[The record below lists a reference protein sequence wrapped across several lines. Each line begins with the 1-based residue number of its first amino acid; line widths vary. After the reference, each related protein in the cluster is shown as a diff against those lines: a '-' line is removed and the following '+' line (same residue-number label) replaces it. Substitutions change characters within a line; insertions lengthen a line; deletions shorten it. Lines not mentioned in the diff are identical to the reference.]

1 MRERTPTLAVA
12 VLVMALVLPAPLH
25 AQDATGGEPIDPAA
39 PAAEPAAPNAPA
51 PPAEETPAPEVDQE
65 PATPAPEPTDPAVEA
80 PAAPV
85 APATPVAVRQGGTTV
100 SMIDFAFRPSAVEI
114 AVGDSITFTSDG
126 PDEPHTATASDGSWD
141 TGEVAVGGS
150 STITFS
156 RAGTFPYICA
166 LHPNMK
172 GTVTVLAEDTGG
184 GASPTAGGGGGGS
197 GTPSGVPGPTEEAA
211 VASPDAAGTSTALPA
226 TGAETGLLAAA
237 GLGLLA
243 CGLQLLAA
251 QRLAR
256 RCWER

>member
-12 VLVMALVLPAPLH
+12 VLVMALVLPAPLY
-25 AQDATGGEPIDPAA
+25 AQDATGGEPIDPAV
-39 PAAEPAAPNAPA
+39 PAAEPAAPVPA
-51 PPAEETPAPEVDQE
+51 DPPAGEAPAPEVTQE
-65 PATPAPEPTDPAVEA
+65 PATPTPEPTDPADPAVEA

-85 APATPVAVRQGGTTV
+85 APATPVAVRQGGIAV
-100 SMIDFAFRPSAVEI
+100 SMIDYAYEPASVQVD
-114 AVGDSITFTSDG
+114 VGGSITFVNDG

-172 GTVTVLAEDTGG
+172 GSVTVLAEDTGG
-184 GASPTAGGGGGGS
+184 GASPTAGDGGSS

-237 GLGLLA
+237 GLALLA
-243 CGLQLLAA
+243 CGLQLFAA

-256 RCWER
+256 RC